1 MTVEAGQQV
10 SWIPISSITVPN
22 PRVRD
27 RRIFQEIVENIAT
40 IGLKRPITV
49 TRSKADEQSYELVC
63 GQGRLEAFQALKQ
76 EKVPALIV
84 AADEESCLIASLV
97 ENCAR
102 RQHTALDLLR
112 DVGGMRERG
121 HSTSEI
127 ARQTGLSEDYV
138 QDVSRLLAKGEERL
152 LRAVETRQIPITV
165 AVQISEADDPDVQ
178 RALQDAYDAG
188 TLRGRKLLAAK
199 RLIEHRRRFG
209 KGATRSGVRRSEQVS
224 STDLVKALE
233 EESERKGA
241 LIRRS
246 NAARERLLTVVE
258 ALRRL
263 REDERFLA
271 LVEDEGLATMPEV
284 LSRRLDAEDL
294 RT

>member
-10 SWIPISSITVPN
+10 SWIPIDRITVPN

-49 TRSKADEQSYELVC
+49 THSKADEQLYELVC

-76 EKVPALIV
+76 DKVPALIV

-138 QDVSRLLAKGEERL
+138 QDVSRLLARGEERL

-165 AVQISEADDPDVQ
+165 AVRISEADDPDIQ

-209 KGATRSGVRRSEQVS
+209 KGAIKSGVRRSEQVS